1 MTLHPYDQHDWR
13 KESLTCELDELEHVL
28 QAHIENDVAIEAV
41 LRLPPQT
48 VAEILLSLRAD
59 MHREQVQSM
68 EEWEEQDLI
77 ANQKHIDETRYPEYA
92 NMSRGMLENVLKH
105 MHQRAVSADNG
116 INALRNEI
124 NALNKQ
130 IDELKGGSIE

>member
-13 KESLTCELDELEHVL
+13 KESLTCDLDELEHVL

-59 MHREQVQSM
+59 MRREQVQSM
-68 EEWEEQDLI
+68 EEWEEQERTI
-77 ANQKHIDETRYPEYA
+77 AWLRRAKFKNIYKPHPSSPVFIMAAEVEQHLASSPPE
-92 NMSRGMLENVLKH
+92 GWKP
-105 MHQRAVSADNG
+105 
-116 INALRNEI
+116 
-124 NALNKQ
+124 
-130 IDELKGGSIE
+130 

>member
-13 KESLTCELDELEHVL
+13 KESLTCDLDELEHVL

-41 LRLPPQT
+41 LRLSPQT

-68 EEWEEQDLI
+68 EEWEEQERTI
-77 ANQKHIDETRYPEYA
+77 AWLRKAEFKKLYKPHPSSPIFIMAEEVGQHLASSPPPEW
-92 NMSRGMLENVLKH
+92 KTPH
-105 MHQRAVSADNG
+105 DN
-116 INALRNEI
+116 
-124 NALNKQ
+124 
-130 IDELKGGSIE
+130 S

>member
-13 KESLTCELDELEHVL
+13 KESLTCDLDELEHVL

-59 MHREQVQSM
+59 MRREQVQSM
-68 EEWEEQDLI
+68 EEWEEQERTI
-77 ANQKHIDETRYPEYA
+77 AWLR
-92 NMSRGMLENVLKH
+92 
-105 MHQRAVSADNG
+105 RAKFKNIYKPHPKSTQVT
-116 INALRNEI
+116 
-124 NALNKQ
+124 
-130 IDELKGGSIE
+130 SIFT